1 MIYSHYF
8 NTISCCFQHLICIVF
23 IFCVLF
29 LDNYLFWI
37 IKKPQA
43 EYIILHQLE
52 GFQEQWGNLKKQ
64 GMLKNLT
71 YPEYIYIF
79 LKLTKISIK

>member
-8 NTISCCFQHLICIVF
+8 NTISCCFQHLICIAF

-29 LDNYLFWI
+29 LDNYLFGDN
-37 IKKPQA
+37 KKPQT

-52 GFQEQWGNLKKQ
+52 GFQEQWGEFKKT
-64 GMLKNLT
+64 GHAKKFNI
-71 YPEYIYIF
+71 P
-79 LKLTKISIK
+79 